1 MNRKRRYTG
10 KKRALL
16 ALLMQKHHCDFSFR
30 GGLTM
35 MKRSLSGWAVSRQVK
50 SFLCLSRIQKMEL
63 NGAVEHEGIRS
74 WARMSGIN
82 SSWAVQA

>member
-1 MNRKRRYTG
+1 
-10 KKRALL
+10 
-16 ALLMQKHHCDFSFR
+16 
-30 GGLTM
+30 M